1 MSGSGARV
9 DEGPGATLGA
19 VMRSVLLALL
29 FLLPT
34 LASATDVKG
43 TLSVPT
49 VWTRS
54 GSPYVLKGDVTVAWG
69 TRLTIEPGVQV
80 IAAPEDALRTGVDP
94 RRVELIVDGTL
105 VVRGT
110 PRRPVELTSRGGDDA
125 WYGIRVRGGRGTV
138 IDGAIISQALQG
150 ISLGMSAVVRNTSV
164 SASAKNCLQVAWGK
178 AALEDNELSG
188 CGGSG
193 ASVARNQALDSIT
206 RPDAATARHVALIE
220 AKVRGRAV
228 FAVPPRNTQGSA
240 VVAQAPWRPQ
250 RSPTVISTRAS
261 VTLPAPGTQ
270 QVAPMPGLPTR
281 PVLPA
286 HPALAASP
294 VMGVAEAPP
303 LPPPVALRE
312 EKPRPSHSRSAS
324 VDRGP
329 PVLRVRGGQVSVDW
343 GPRGNGCGWT
353 HGPAPGV
360 APPDNGSPCGGPTTG
375 VWPSARVISSSG

>member
-1 MSGSGARV
+1 
-9 DEGPGATLGA
+9 
-19 VMRSVLLALL
+19 MRSVLLALL
-29 FLLPT
+29 FLLPA

-80 IAAPEDALRTGVDP
+80 IASTEDALRTGVDP

-110 PRRPVELTSRGGDDA
+110 RERPVELTSRGGDDA

-138 IDGAIISQALQG
+138 IDGAIITQARQG

-164 SASAKNCLQVAWGK
+164 SATARDCLHVAWGN
-178 AALEDNELSG
+178 AALADNQLRG
-188 CGGSG
+188 CGTSGS
-193 ASVARNQALDSIT
+193 SMARGQVLDSVT
-206 RPDAATARHVALIE
+206 RPDASSFRHVALGE

-228 FAVPPRNTQGSA
+228 FAIAPRNTRGGAA
-240 VVAQAPWRPQ
+240 VAHAPWRPH
-250 RSPTVISTRAS
+250 RRPASISSSGS
-261 VTLPAPGTQ
+261 VALPPPGNLQ
-270 QVAPMPGLPTR
+270 LPLVLERHPSAMR

-286 HPALAASP
+286 HPALAAIP
-294 VMGVAEAPP
+294 LMGLAETPPRPAPT
-303 LPPPVALRE
+303 AMAS
-312 EKPRPSHSRSAS
+312 EKPRPANAGNARAMSI
-324 VDRGP
+324 
-329 PVLRVRGGQVSVDW
+329 DW
-343 GPRGNGCGWT
+343 GPRATGCDWT

-360 APPDNGSPCGGPTTG
+360 PPPDSASTCGAPPRA
-375 VWPSARVISSSG
+375 WPSSRTDASSG